1 MSLILLLLTV
11 APPTCT
17 PDITGTT
24 WNNGKT
30 TWQCNG
36 STWVSYTADAGGVP
50 VLQAGP
56 FSVSCTNCSGGGGSS
71 SALTVD
77 GGRLGAIDWIDGG
90 WINATVTNVVQTAPG
105 NALGQPYDTG
115 TGVSGTRT
123 LRTQLAQ
130 DAIVS
135 ATVDGGVLG
144 AVTWIDGGQINAT
157 VSNFPAMWPQ
167 LQWVGVDSGTVDA
180 RVTSLPAVVLD
191 GGVNVSSLPAVVID
205 GGINI
210 SSLPAVVIDGGVS
223 VSNFPAQWV
232 VTDGGY
238 VVAQGVDSS
247 GNTHPLLT
255 DTSGA
260 QYIVF
265 PRPLPLPKC
274 NPVRRY
280 NCQ

>member
-1 MSLILLLLTV
+1 MLHGVLRPWGVDDSEPAARMSLILLLLTV

-77 GGRLGAIDWIDGG
+77 GGRLGAVDWIDGG
-90 WINATVTNVVQTAPG
+90 W
-105 NALGQPYDTG
+105 
-115 TGVSGTRT
+115 
-123 LRTQLAQ
+123 
-130 DAIVS
+130 
-135 ATVDGGVLG
+135 
-144 AVTWIDGGQINAT
+144 INAT

-167 LQWVGVDSGTVDA
+167 LQWVGIDGGTTAAITNFPANLLTDGGVVNVGNFPAAPAQWQVIDGGYVNVLA
-180 RVTSLPAVVLD
+180 LPAVVLD
-191 GGVNVSSLPAVVID
+191 GGVN
-205 GGINI
+205 I
-210 SSLPAVVIDGGVS
+210 SSLPAIVIDGGVN
-223 VSNFPAQWV
+223 VSNFPAQALEPNG
-232 VTDGGY
+232 TAHNY
-238 VVAQGVDSS
+238 LLVD
-247 GNTHPLLT
+247 TT
-255 DTSGA
+255 GA
-260 QYIVF
+260 QYTNSIIVK
-265 PRPLPLPKC
+265 PLPLPKC

>member
-1 MSLILLLLTV
+1 MLHGVLRPWGVDDSEPAARMSLILLLLTV

-77 GGRLGAIDWIDGG
+77 GGRLGAVDWIDGG
-90 WINATVTNVVQTAPG
+90 W
-105 NALGQPYDTG
+105 
-115 TGVSGTRT
+115 
-123 LRTQLAQ
+123 
-130 DAIVS
+130 
-135 ATVDGGVLG
+135 
-144 AVTWIDGGQINAT
+144 INAT